1 MWRIIQRYFP
11 RFMTEYFVV
20 LDDPRDTT
28 SRKKYAIPV
37 PSEKYV
43 DPKRACLRVKYFN
56 FFGVALFTSVSHR
69 PPLH

>member
-1 MWRIIQRYFP
+1 MWRIIYRYFP

-20 LDDPRDTT
+20 LDDPRDPT
-28 SRKKYAIPV
+28 SGKKYGVPV
-37 PSEKYV
+37 PSEQFV

-56 FFGVALFTSVSHR
+56 LFGFPVFVRVFHR